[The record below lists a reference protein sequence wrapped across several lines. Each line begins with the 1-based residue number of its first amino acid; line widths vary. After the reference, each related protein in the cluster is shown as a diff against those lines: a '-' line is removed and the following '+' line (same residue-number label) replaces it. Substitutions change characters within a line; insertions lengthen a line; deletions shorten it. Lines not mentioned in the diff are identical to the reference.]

1 MQPKQILFDLQYR
14 IKLQNFSKNLAK
26 SFLMQ
31 NNSKALPSYGN
42 VF

>member
-14 IKLQNFSKNLAK
+14 IKLQNFAKNLAK

-31 NNSKALPSYGN
+31 NNSKAFPSYGN
-42 VF
+42 AF